1 MSWLLGPLQ
10 LECDPFFGPRVVCKV
25 STKMG
30 NSSAGSGSILTKNME
45 KKIRI
50 QCISRIHISKIFLG
64 FKAEFG

>member
-45 KKIRI
+45 KKIHEDVN
-50 QCISRIHISKIFLG
+50 SS
-64 FKAEFG
+64 

>member
-30 NSSAGSGSILTKNME
+30 NSSAGSGSILTKNM
-45 KKIRI
+45 KRK
-50 QCISRIHISKIFLG
+50 S
-64 FKAEFG
+64 EFTEFC

>member
-30 NSSAGSGSILTKNME
+30 NSSAGSGSILTKNMK

-50 QCISRIHISKIFLG
+50 HISLYF
-64 FKAEFG
+64 

>member
-30 NSSAGSGSILTKNME
+30 NSSAGSGSILTKKYEE
-45 KKIRI
+45 KN
-50 QCISRIHISKIFLG
+50 SYSHFTVFLEYT
-64 FKAEFG
+64 FPKFLT

>member
-45 KKIRI
+45 KKK
-50 QCISRIHISKIFLG
+50 SVFTVFLEYTFPIFLRFQG
-64 FKAEFG
+64 

>member
-30 NSSAGSGSILTKNME
+30 NSSAGSGSILTKNIEE
-45 KKIRI
+45 KI
-50 QCISRIHISKIFLG
+50 CIH
-64 FKAEFG
+64 

>member
-30 NSSAGSGSILTKNME
+30 NSSAGSGSILTKKYEE
-45 KKIRI
+45 KKICI
-50 QCISRIHISKIFLG
+50 HCISRIHMSKFS
-64 FKAEFG
+64 